1 MSGADGDFGLT
12 ACEVAENCWFVDGD
26 FGFAIEG
33 LSLDE
38 AIAAL
43 ADGSVT
49 ALSRPPNPAVALR
62 PIVIVVTRSSRPFR
76 LRLFKK
82 LDRSQ
87 SPRGL
92 YTWWMAA
99 PNMSDTNRMSGLLLV
114 LAGPSGVGKTSIVH
128 ALLKKFGGFFSVSAT
143 TRAAGPGEVDGRDYN
158 FISEDAFKTLIDS
171 KSFLE
176 HAEVFGKSWYGTPR
190 APVEAA
196 VARGQ
201 LAVLDIDVQG
211 AELVK
216 AQWPQMYGV
225 FVLPP
230 SEAELLH
237 RLRARGR
244 EDEATIQR
252 RFAAS
257 TREIARAR
265 VGNVFDEFIVNDDL
279 ARATDA
285 ICALV
290 ASRMGAAAQ
299 RS

>member
-1 MSGADGDFGLT
+1 MPADASHSEPL
-12 ACEVAENCWFVDGD
+12 AE
-26 FGFAIEG
+26 
-33 LSLDE
+33 S
-38 AIAAL
+38 
-43 ADGSVT
+43 
-49 ALSRPPNPAVALR
+49 
-62 PIVIVVTRSSRPFR
+62 
-76 LRLFKK
+76 K
-82 LDRSQ
+82 
-87 SPRGL
+87 
-92 YTWWMAA
+92 
-99 PNMSDTNRMSGLLLV
+99 GLLLV

-128 ALLKKFGGFFSVSAT
+128 ELLKRFGGYFSVSAT
-143 TRAAGPGEVDGRDYN
+143 TRTAGPGEVNGRDYD
-158 FISEDAFKTLIDS
+158 FISEPDFRKRIDS

-201 LAVLDIDVQG
+201 LAILDIDVQG
-211 AELVK
+211 ADQVK
-216 AQWPQMYGV
+216 QHCPNMFGV

-265 VGNVFDEFIVNDDL
+265 AGKTFDVFIVNDDL
-279 ARATDA
+279 AKTIDA
-285 ICALV
+285 ICAFV
-290 ASRMGAAAQ
+290 AARMTHASA
-299 RS
+299 R